1 MRKLNRDY
9 ACVSSAVGGSLSQI
23 SFEGSEVRSRVAT
36 TYSGGIKGKIKG
48 FTRGSRR
55 NLLRRMASINR
66 TAFRAYEGRVFSVTL
81 TYPSEYSED
90 LKLCKRHLEE
100 ALHKRLKR
108 TYGPFSAY

>member
-1 MRKLNRDY
+1 
-9 ACVSSAVGGSLSQI
+9 
-23 SFEGSEVRSRVAT
+23 
-36 TYSGGIKGKIKG
+36 
-48 FTRGSRR
+48 
-55 NLLRRMASINR
+55 MASINR